1 VINSKALPL
10 ALSVGDIADGTERG
24 SKDPGFVRGR
34 VKVLMSP
41 NLRDDSLGAPEFA

>member
-24 SKDPGFVRGR
+24 VRGR